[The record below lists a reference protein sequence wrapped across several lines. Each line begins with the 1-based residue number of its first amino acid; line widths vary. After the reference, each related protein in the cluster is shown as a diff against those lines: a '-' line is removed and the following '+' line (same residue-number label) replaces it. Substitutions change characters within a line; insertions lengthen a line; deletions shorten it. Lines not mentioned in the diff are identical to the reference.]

1 MGGIGLHTGEYAY
14 VRVRP
19 AFAGEGRYFV
29 RVPEGTNSDLFEL
42 REPNERGIE
51 ELGADYSEAANDSE
65 IESLRLQLFQAY
77 LKAQEEGFKGA
88 FADFVE
94 SVDFARKE
102 EVLNKLGVEDAMK
115 DNWTYSEPEEIA
127 PKHELQEG
135 LPWWPAIAETAQ
147 LGMPLTQILKSYRPP
162 SSSSEGEDKAEEEEE
177 VRPEGSIQGAQLLLS
192 ALEAMG
198 VDNARI
204 EIEGGCEVPVLD
216 GSALGWALEVQFA
229 GLRPAPPQ
237 GTPHG
242 TPLEQVGQTL
252 SYPVPCCLI

>member
-1 MGGIGLHTGEYAY
+1 
-14 VRVRP
+14 
-19 AFAGEGRYFV
+19 
-29 RVPEGTNSDLFEL
+29 
-42 REPNERGIE
+42 
-51 ELGADYSEAANDSE
+51 
-65 IESLRLQLFQAY
+65 
-77 LKAQEEGFKGA
+77 
-88 FADFVE
+88 
-94 SVDFARKE
+94 
-102 EVLNKLGVEDAMK
+102 MK
-115 DNWTYSEPEEIA
+115 DNWTFSDPEEIE

-147 LGMPLTQILKSYRPP
+147 LGIPLTQIIHSFRPPLP
-162 SSSSEGEDKAEEEEE
+162 SSSSPEGEGEGEGGEKKEGGQEEQQEEQE

-204 EIEGGCEVPVLD
+204 EIEGGCEIPVLD

-242 TPLEQVGQTL
+242 TPQEQVSL
-252 SYPVPCCLI
+252 NR